1 MSVIAINKVLISPA
15 EVVKL
20 SKEQGTVGTIDIVTE
35 IEKAWGTQYDTPL
48 YNYYCMLSAVY
59 TAGYIQGK
67 REERTRKRTRSADT

>member
-1 MSVIAINKVLISPA
+1 MSVIAIDKVLISPA

-20 SKEQGTVGTIDIVTE
+20 SKEQGTVGTIDIVAE
-35 IEKAWGTQYDTPL
+35 IEKAWGKQYDTPL

-67 REERTRKRTRSADT
+67 REERARKRTRSADT